1 MKEFLSAIDNLPKI
15 AKIILCL
22 PVIDIIWAI
31 YRIVKGIDT
40 SNTVLIVVGILWI
53 VFGCVVTWVLDL
65 VFLIL
70 GKEPLFTEGAN

>member
-53 VFGCVVTWVLDL
+53 VFGSTITWVADL
-65 VFLIL
+65 IGTIL
-70 GKEPLFTEGAN
+70 NDKPWLTE

>member
-31 YRIVKGIDT
+31 YRIVKGIDK
-40 SNTVLIVVGILWI
+40 SNTLLLVIGIVWI
-53 VFGCVVTWVLDL
+53 VFGSTITWVVDL
-65 VFLIL
+65 IGTIL
-70 GKEPLFTEGAN
+70 NDKPWLTE

>member
-31 YRIVKGIDT
+31 YRIVKGIDK
-40 SNTVLIVVGILWI
+40 SNTLLLIVGIVWI
-53 VFGCVVTWVLDL
+53 VFGSTITWVADL
-65 VFLIL
+65 IGTIL
-70 GKEPLFTEGAN
+70 NGKPWLTE